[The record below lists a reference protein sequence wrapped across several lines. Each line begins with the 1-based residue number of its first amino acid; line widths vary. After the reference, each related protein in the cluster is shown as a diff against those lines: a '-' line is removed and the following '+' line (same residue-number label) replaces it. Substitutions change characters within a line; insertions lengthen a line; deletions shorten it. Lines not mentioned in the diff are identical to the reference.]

1 MQIRITESA
10 QSDINE
16 ILRWTAN
23 NFGDEAAQRYLA
35 LVTAAIFDVA
45 EDPERVGSISRPE
58 LGPAA
63 MTWHLRLSRSRSSSE
78 VQRPRHF
85 LIYRVVDQHVLLGR
99 VLHDAMEPSRHMGSD
114 ETFE

>member
-1 MQIRITESA
+1 
-10 QSDINE
+10 
-16 ILRWTAN
+16 
-23 NFGDEAAQRYLA
+23 
-35 LVTAAIFDVA
+35 
-45 EDPERVGSISRPE
+45 
-58 LGPAA
+58 